1 MNPFGNVSTPPENIG
16 GKSLKPG
23 DIVYHWQQPEI
34 LFQIIGEPEFGKHGG
49 KLVIL
54 DWLAVCEPLTP
65 IEGVT
70 TVKYSCFDL
79 VKAETTPE
87 QDLVAS
93 EKALARAEKGFKKGM
108 LLHQEGCDRPCQYS
122 PEQIGWDCSEA
133 MKRVKVGYLEKAR
146 EDFGY

>member
-1 MNPFGNVSTPPENIG
+1 MNPFGNVATPPANIG
-16 GKSLKPG
+16 GKTLKPG

-65 IEGVT
+65 IEGIK

-79 VKAETTPE
+79 VKAEATPE
-87 QDLVAS
+87 QKATAKQ
-93 EKALARAEKGFKKGM
+93 KALDCVDSKFRKGM
-108 LLHQEGCDRPCQYS
+108 ALHAEGYDRPCQIS
-122 PEQIGWDCSEA
+122 PEQMGWDAAQSME
-133 MKRVKVGYLEKAR
+133 MVKKGFLSKAH
-146 EDFGY
+146 EEFGI

>member
-1 MNPFGNVSTPPENIG
+1 MNPFANVKNPPSNIG

-23 DIVYHWQQPEI
+23 DVVYHWQQPEI

-65 IEGVT
+65 IEGVK

-79 VKAETTPE
+79 VKAEVTAE
-87 QDLVAS
+87 QKLAAS
-93 EKALARAEKGFKKGM
+93 EKALAKAESKFRRGM
-108 LLHQEGCDRPCQYS
+108 TIYDEGCDRPWRYS
-122 PEQIGWDCSEA
+122 PEQLGWDAAQA
-133 MKRVKVGYLEKAR
+133 MKQVKVGVSK
-146 EDFGY
+146 